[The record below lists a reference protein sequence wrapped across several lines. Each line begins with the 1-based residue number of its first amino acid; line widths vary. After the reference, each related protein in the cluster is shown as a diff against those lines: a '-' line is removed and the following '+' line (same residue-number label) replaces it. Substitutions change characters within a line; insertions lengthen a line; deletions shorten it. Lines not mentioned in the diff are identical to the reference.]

1 MLVKIGKGIEMDV
14 DTSRLG
20 FSNLTPVGESIV
32 YLGLRNRL
40 MDSHASVTTDEED
53 YVEKSQAAAEK
64 VLAALYAGEVR
75 TVGTREGD
83 PVRAEAKR
91 LAVAAVKAAIR
102 KAGKV
107 KLADVDAKAINA
119 KASEIM
125 DRFMDQARKNVED
138 AKAIDTS
145 DIDLGDIAA

>member
-14 DTSRLG
+14 DTAKLG
-20 FSNLTPVGESIV
+20 FESLTPVGESIV

-40 MDSHASVTTDEED
+40 MDSHAGITTDEAD
-53 YVEKSQAAAEK
+53 YVEKSRAQAEK

-91 LAVAAVKAAIR
+91 LAVNAVKAAIR

-107 KLADVDAKAINA
+107 KLSDVDPKAINETA
-119 KASEIM
+119 ATLA
-125 DRFMDQARKNVED
+125 DRFMDQARKNVE
-138 AKAIDTS
+138 
-145 DIDLGDIAA
+145 AARAVDVDVSGLVAAE

>member
-1 MLVKIGKGIEMDV
+1 MLVKIGKGIELDV